1 MVGSSYE
8 WGVEGALVPVWG
20 QRSFL
25 RLTTGE
31 ASERSGQDNSLL
43 SERECLH
50 MAKPVGWQWHV
61 LTNRSADQG
70 SAKLCSQWERSVGR
84 QWRPARSPANIDLN
98 LWRAQDGRHLS
109 GQS

>member
-1 MVGSSYE
+1 MTGSSYE
-8 WGVEGALVPVWG
+8 WGVEGALGPVSG

-61 LTNRSADQG
+61 LTNRRAAQRAAD
-70 SAKLCSQWERSVGR
+70 LCSQ
-84 QWRPARSPANIDLN
+84 
-98 LWRAQDGRHLS
+98 
-109 GQS
+109 

>member
-1 MVGSSYE
+1 MTGSSYE
-8 WGVEGALVPVWG
+8 WAVEVALAAVWG

-25 RLTTGE
+25 RLRRGE

-61 LTNRSADQG
+61 LTNRSALPFCAANG
-70 SAKLCSQWERSVGR
+70 SAAWPGSGVL
-84 QWRPARSPANIDLN
+84 PA
-98 LWRAQDGRHLS
+98 AQRTFI
-109 GQS
+109 

>member
-8 WGVEGALVPVWG
+8 WGVEGALVPVLG

-61 LTNRSADQG
+61 LTNRSTAQRAAD
-70 SAKLCSQWERSVGR
+70 LCSQ
-84 QWRPARSPANIDLN
+84 
-98 LWRAQDGRHLS
+98 
-109 GQS
+109 

>member
-1 MVGSSYE
+1 MAGSSYE
-8 WGVEGALVPVWG
+8 WGVEDALVAVWG

-61 LTNRSADQG
+61 LTNRRVVQRA
-70 SAKLCSQWERSVGR
+70 AILCSQWERSVAR
-84 QWRPARSPANIDLN
+84 QWRPARSTANIHLN
-98 LWRAQDGRHLS
+98 LWRGQDGRHLS

>member
-1 MVGSSYE
+1 MAPLG
-8 WGVEGALVPVWG
+8 GLKL
-20 QRSFL
+20 FL

-61 LTNRSADQG
+61 LTNRSAPQCAGNLCDQ
-70 SAKLCSQWERSVGR
+70 
-84 QWRPARSPANIDLN
+84 
-98 LWRAQDGRHLS
+98 
-109 GQS
+109 